1 MQDLVASTVEVVD
14 CNRWHTH
21 HLILPYRVLLQWL
34 LKPHNHFVF
43 LHIQL
48 PCLKVNEYFMY
59 MYFVKEWQRKFFY
72 RLNLFLKNQNNKWQ
86 CFGAQ
91 FINILS
97 QTNLW
102 TWLAKSLKLN
112 NITRPVAVTSW
123 GLKFKS
129 HTIMF
134 QSENPLKLE
143 KFFWYQQSSCSTRS
157 GGGVLASSSLC
168 VSTTFQHWLTHLWTV
183 LFHNHFPITSIL
195 PGTEICPIIL
205 LQTCTPPHPQILQIK
220 KSTHVFYV

>member
-1 MQDLVASTVEVVD
+1 MASTVEVVD

-157 GGGVLASSSLC
+157 GGGVLASSSPVVHNLSALINSSLDC
-168 VSTTFQHWLTHLWTV
+168 TFSQ
-183 LFHNHFPITSIL
+183 SL
-195 PGTEICPIIL
+195 PYSFYPSWNRNL
-205 LQTCTPPHPQILQIK
+205 PYYPSANMHPPPHPQILQIK